1 MTFTTRP
8 LLVTACV
15 WLAATPAPA
24 APLPA
29 CEARSG
35 TAPLVVVELYTSQGC
50 SSCPPADRWLGGLR
64 QRHGARVLPLSMH
77 VAYWDY
83 IGWKDPFARREFGE
97 RQRELA
103 RANASRSVYTP
114 GVFVQGREL
123 SDWSVAGRFEARL
136 AEIERQPAAAH
147 LQLGVDRI
155 DAQGVTV
162 RVAGQGPAGARL
174 WVMLLNS
181 GLATRVQAGENRG
194 ETLRNDQVVRDWQ
207 GPLPLGAGTT
217 VSLALPAGSPS
228 PAASSWAVAA
238 LADDARGQ
246 TLQAVYLPLAAC
258 APRRDSEG
266 ARGGRAILP

>member
-1 MTFTTRP
+1 MTFAIRY
-8 LLVTACV
+8 LLGTASA
-15 WLAATPAPA
+15 WLAATPALA
-24 APLPA
+24 APLPT

-35 TAPLVVVELYTSQGC
+35 PTPVVVVELYTSQGC

-64 QRHGARVLPLSMH
+64 QRHGASVLPLSMH

-123 SDWSVAGRFEARL
+123 PDWSVAGRFEARL
-136 AEIERQPAAAH
+136 AEVARQPAAAQ
-147 LQLGVDRI
+147 LQLSVDRI
-155 DAQGVTV
+155 DAKGVAV

-174 WVMLLNS
+174 WLMLLNS
-181 GLATRVQAGENRG
+181 GLATSVEAGENRG
-194 ETLRNDQVVRDWQ
+194 ETLRNDHVVRDWQ
-207 GPLPLGAGTT
+207 GPVPLGAGTT
-217 VSLALPAGSPS
+217 VSLAMPAGSPS

-238 LADDARGQ
+238 VADDARGQ
-246 TLQAVYLPLAAC
+246 TLQAVYLPLANC
-258 APRRDSEG
+258 TPR
-266 ARGGRAILP
+266 